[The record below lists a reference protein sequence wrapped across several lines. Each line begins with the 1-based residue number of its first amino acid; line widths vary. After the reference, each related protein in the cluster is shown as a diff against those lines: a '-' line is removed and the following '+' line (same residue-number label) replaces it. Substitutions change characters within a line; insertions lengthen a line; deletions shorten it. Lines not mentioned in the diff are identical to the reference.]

1 MATVPAPL
9 RFSIDHWAA
18 FWSHPHPDLAVR
30 MVTPDVIAYW
40 PGQTEP
46 ARGVR
51 SYRARVAQLLE
62 RAPNLRLD
70 VVDHA
75 YSDDDLLF
83 VHWVAHGGDERRT
96 VHGVDRIR
104 LRDGRIKEIRAFYDP
119 ARFASLVDGSLR

>member
-9 RFSIDHWAA
+9 RFSVDHWAA

-30 MVTPDVIAYW
+30 LVTPDVVAYW
-40 PGQTEP
+40 PGETEP

-51 SYRARVAQLLE
+51 SYRARVGRLLE
-62 RAPNLRLD
+62 RAPDLRLD

-75 YSDDDLLF
+75 NNDDLLF
-83 VHWVAHGGDERRT
+83 VHWVARGDHEWRA

-104 LRDGRIKEIRAFYDP
+104 LRDGRIKEIRAYYDP
-119 ARFASLVDGSLR
+119 TRFASLVEGDAR